1 MSSLLF
7 RQTRCIALRHI
18 SIRPFSQSVQRP
30 FISNFF
36 GSKQLKQRED
46 IIKNQ
51 DNYETDQDSKI
62 VILNEQNSPEYKPF
76 SPSEDMP
83 DFQVSQWKNHI
94 VRSKDIENTY
104 SPESLQTVINKTYEE
119 VNGTALNG
127 DYSSISLNDLEFRFK
142 FSKHLQQN
150 LGFDIND
157 YVLTRSHTLE
167 ALYNELC
174 DVISTRWTDE
184 RNPNAIVL
192 RREDFTS
199 PNVYLNEE
207 FSKEEQERVY
217 NELLEKAKE
226 TSLS

>member
-7 RQTRCIALRHI
+7 RQTRCIASRHI
-18 SIRPFSQSVQRP
+18 SIRPFSQSVQKP

-36 GSKQLKQRED
+36 GSKQLKQRDD
-46 IIKNQ
+46 IIQNQ

-62 VILNEQNSPEYKPF
+62 VILDEENSPEFKPF
-76 SPSEDMP
+76 IASEEMP
-83 DFQVSQWKNHI
+83 DFQVSQWKNQI
-94 VRSKDIENTY
+94 VRNKDIENTY
-104 SPESLQTVINKTYEE
+104 SPELLQNVINKTYQE
-119 VNGTALNG
+119 VNGIELNSG
-127 DYSSISLNDLEFRFK
+127 YSSISLNDLEFRFK
-142 FSKHLQQN
+142 FSKLLQQN

-157 YVLTRSHTLE
+157 YVLTKSHTLD

-174 DVISTRWTDE
+174 DVISTRWTNE

-192 RREDFTS
+192 RREDFTA

-207 FSKEEQERVY
+207 LSKEEQEAVY

-226 TSLS
+226 ASLN